1 MGKEKLP
8 VGTVIRDKEDKL
20 YIIMGYN
27 NESIEYHLEKYDYV
41 VESYPFS
48 LMNMLASK
56 IQKEWKKYSEYPGF
70 CQKSHIEEDEIK
82 EIIFYGY
89 KDENFVSI

>member
-1 MGKEKLP
+1 MDNEKLP
-8 VGTVIRDKEDKL
+8 VGTVIKDKEDKL
-20 YIIMGYN
+20 YIIMGYID
-27 NESIEYHLEKYDYV
+27 ESIEYPLEKYDYV

-70 CQKSHIEEDEIK
+70 CKKSHIEKEDIK
-82 EIIFYGY
+82 EIVFYGY
-89 KDENFVSI
+89 KDGNFISI